1 MQFLDRQGIITL
13 SQEFSEKILL
23 QFIIPSKELMR
34 YMSLNRND
42 EEIILSILRTYTG
55 IYDMQTAFNLPLIAK
70 TKHTENQV

>member
-1 MQFLDRQGIITL
+1 MRCRDRQGIITL

-42 EEIILSILRTYTG
+42 EEIILST
-55 IYDMQTAFNLPLIAK
+55 
-70 TKHTENQV
+70 

>member
-1 MQFLDRQGIITL
+1 
-13 SQEFSEKILL
+13 
-23 QFIIPSKELMR
+23 MR

-70 TKHTENQV
+70 NQNILKNQV

>member
-13 SQEFSEKILL
+13 SRIFRKILL
-23 QFIIPSKELMR
+23 QFIILKELMR

-55 IYDMQTAFNLPLIAK
+55 IYDMQTAFSLPLIAK
-70 TKHTENQV
+70 IKTY